1 MDATH
6 EEDVQARGDTE
17 GIVVG
22 VDGSPASR
30 AALDWAARVAADRGV
45 ELLVLHALSMPVISA
60 PLGFTGR
67 MPPTRE
73 LADWAEHLLRKA
85 VDHVA
90 RTRPGLELRTK
101 VSKLD
106 PTHALLA
113 ASRSAEMVVV
123 GSRGLGG
130 TASVFLGSVSIRV
143 SARATCPVAVVPG
156 PDEAGGG
163 EEPRVRGERGHVVVG
178 LDGSAGGQA
187 ALRFALDE
195 AARTGAELVAVHAWE
210 IPDPVDITAP
220 TPTAHAEVREYLVSH
235 ADEHVRAL
243 VDESRTERTEDV
255 PVRIEIVH
263 DQAAHALLTKGGDA
277 DLIVVG
283 SRGRGGFTG
292 LLLGSVSQTVLHH
305 ARVPVVVARVHTGRS
320 APLVRSPQR

>member
-1 MDATH
+1 MGTTN
-6 EEDVQARGDTE
+6 EEDVRARGGTE

-22 VDGSPASR
+22 VDGSPGSR
-30 AALDWAARVAADRGV
+30 AALDWAARAAADRGL
-45 ELLVLHALSMPVISA
+45 ELLVLHALGMPVVSA

-67 MPPTRE
+67 VPPTPE
-73 LADWAEHLLRKA
+73 LADRAERLLREA

-90 RTRPGLELRTK
+90 RIRPGLGLRTE
-101 VSKLD
+101 VSRLD
-106 PTHALLA
+106 PTRALLA
-113 ASRSAEMVVV
+113 ASRSAEMAVV

-130 TASVFLGSVSIRV
+130 AASVFLGSVSIRV
-143 SARATCPVAVVPG
+143 SAHAACSVAVVPG
-156 PDEAGGG
+156 PDEAVGGG
-163 EEPRVRGERGHVVVG
+163 EPLVRGERGRVVVG

-210 IPDPVDITAP
+210 IPTPVDVTALDP
-220 TPTAHAEVREYLVSH
+220 ASHTEVREYLVSR

-243 VDESRTERTEDV
+243 VDEARTGRTGDV
-255 PVRIEIVH
+255 RVRVDVVQ
-263 DQAAHALLTKGGDA
+263 DQAAHALLVKGGKA

-283 SRGRGGFTG
+283 SRGRGGFAG

-305 ARVPVVVARVHTGRS
+305 ARVPVVVARSRS
-320 APLVRSPQR
+320 GMGED

>member
-1 MDATH
+1 MGTTD
-6 EEDVQARGDTE
+6 EEGVRAHRGTE

-22 VDGSPASR
+22 VDGSPGSR
-30 AALDWAARVAADRGV
+30 AALDWAARAAADRGL

-67 MPPTRE
+67 VPPTPE
-73 LADWAEHLLRKA
+73 LADWAERLLREA

-90 RTRPGLELRTK
+90 RTRPGLELRTE

-106 PTHALLA
+106 PARALLT
-113 ASRSAEMVVV
+113 ASRSAEMAVV

-130 TASVFLGSVSIRV
+130 TASVFLGSVSVRV
-143 SARATCPVAVVPG
+143 SAHATCPVAVVPG
-156 PDEAGGG
+156 PDEAVGGG
-163 EEPRVRGERGHVVVG
+163 DPRVRGERGRVVVG
-178 LDGSAGGQA
+178 LDGSAGGRA

-210 IPDPVDITAP
+210 IPNPVDVTALDP
-220 TPTAHAEVREYLVSH
+220 AAHAAVREYLVSR

-243 VDESRTERTEDV
+243 VEEARTERTGDV
-255 PVRIEIVH
+255 PVRVEVVQ
-263 DQAAHALLTKGGDA
+263 DQAAHALLTRGDDA

-283 SRGRGGFTG
+283 SRGRGGFAG

-305 ARVPVVVARVHTGRS
+305 ARVPVVVARSRSGRS
-320 APLVRSPQR
+320 GD